1 MCIQKNFLCKNEN
14 QNKPNG
20 ASPPIPSLHLPIIM
34 TPPFFNYIE
43 ASDIPGHIKDST

>member
-20 ASPPIPSLHLPIIM
+20 ASPPIPSLGGAADL
-34 TPPFFNYIE
+34 TKYAQYI
-43 ASDIPGHIKDST
+43 GKVH